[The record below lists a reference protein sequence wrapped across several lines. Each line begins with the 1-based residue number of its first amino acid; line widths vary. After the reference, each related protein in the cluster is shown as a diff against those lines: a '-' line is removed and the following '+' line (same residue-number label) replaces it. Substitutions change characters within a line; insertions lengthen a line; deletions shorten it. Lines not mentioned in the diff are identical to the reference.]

1 MIEKLKS
8 INKSSACVPCLFPRP
23 VQERDR
29 PADVLGRASACQ
41 RDLLAMGLIHGAD
54 LWRWGLRNINR
65 PSATDEEI
73 RLIHFS

>member
-8 INKSSACVPCLFPRP
+8 INKSTACVPCLFPRP
-23 VQERDR
+23 VEERDR
-29 PADVLGRASACQ
+29 PAEVLGVPRCQ

-65 PSATDEEI
+65 PSAPDEEI

>member
-1 MIEKLKS
+1 VIEKLKS
-8 INKSSACVPCLFPRP
+8 INKST
-23 VQERDR
+23 
-29 PADVLGRASACQ
+29 ACQ

-54 LWRWGLRNINR
+54 LWRWDLPVINR